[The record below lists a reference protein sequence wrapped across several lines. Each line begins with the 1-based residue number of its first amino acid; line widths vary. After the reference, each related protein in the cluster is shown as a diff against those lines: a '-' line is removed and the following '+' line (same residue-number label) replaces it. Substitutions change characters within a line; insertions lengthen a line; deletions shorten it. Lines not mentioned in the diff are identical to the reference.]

1 MTTSLTLTALLEKK
15 CRHLESALT
24 AAEIASYLPLVD
36 GWHLTD
42 GKLVRE
48 FTFGNYYETL
58 AFINAIAYVIHAEDH
73 HPELVITY
81 NRCIARFD
89 THSVNGGKGG
99 ISENDFI
106 CAAKVDAIFQQSFS

>member
-1 MTTSLTLTALLEKK
+1 MSLTLTALLEKK
-15 CRHLESALT
+15 CRHLEAALT
-24 AAEIASYLPLVD
+24 PDEITAYLALID
-36 GWHLTD
+36 GWQLTD
-42 GKLVRE
+42 GKLVRQ
-48 FTFGNYYETL
+48 FAFGNYYETL

-73 HPELVITY
+73 HPELVVTY
-81 NRCIARFD
+81 NRCIAKFD